1 VSGTEVVT
9 RIFQQ
14 LPNAKVPIHGLSE
27 LRKYLSEHMLTWNG
41 RKVVG
46 FSSFADEMYVKIEVK
61 GVISRHFYGI
71 VDDVAYNVQ
80 SGFYEGGTK

>member
-1 VSGTEVVT
+1 
-9 RIFQQ
+9 
-14 LPNAKVPIHGLSE
+14 
-27 LRKYLSEHMLTWNG
+27 MLTWNG